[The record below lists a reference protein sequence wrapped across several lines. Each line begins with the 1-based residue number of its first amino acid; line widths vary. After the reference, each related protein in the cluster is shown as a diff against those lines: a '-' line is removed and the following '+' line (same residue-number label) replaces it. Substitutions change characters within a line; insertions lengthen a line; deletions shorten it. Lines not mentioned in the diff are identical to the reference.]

1 MAGSLTVR
9 QARLVLPDR
18 VVVGDL
24 VVEDGIITE
33 IMPRVDRCRGL
44 QIDGRGCALLPG
56 LVDPHV
62 RLDACEDLESISH
75 GAVAGG
81 VTSVLGVRSAQ
92 TRAELRLELAAA
104 ADLARI
110 HYGLYIRATG
120 DNLEEV
126 LAAERARGVW
136 ISGELL
142 ASEHAEPLF
151 ATADKVLVVDN
162 VLPDRLASR
171 ASLYEDVVDPAE
183 HPKIHDVDS
192 AVAAT
197 RRTLE
202 LARIHG
208 APTQLLHLST
218 AEEIALLEAGR
229 PESLTTAVRTPHLF
243 LEDGVYERL
252 GTRAITSPPLRHR
265 RHRHALWRA
274 LANGQA
280 DLITSGHFPVRPETK
295 ARAYPDTHPGLP
307 TLEWTLPLLIDR
319 VGRGVI
325 TLSDVARWSAEAP
338 AEALQIPRKGRLETG
353 YDGDLV
359 LVELE
364 HDRVIGQSAPIHSP
378 CGWSPWEGV
387 GLKGWPILTVV
398 LGEVVF
404 RDGEHLVEARGRA
417 L

>member
-33 IMPRVDRCRGL
+33 IAPRVDRCRGL

-62 RLDACEDLESISH
+62 HLDACEDLESLAH

-92 TRAELRLELAAA
+92 TRAELKLELAAA
-104 ADLARI
+104 AELARI

-120 DNLEEV
+120 DNLEEIQG
-126 LAAERARGVW
+126 AERARGIWV
-136 ISGELL
+136 SGELL
-142 ASEHAEPLF
+142 ASEQVEPLF
-151 ATADKVLVVDN
+151 AVADKVLVVDN

-171 ASLYEDVVDPAE
+171 ASLYADVVDPSE

-197 RRTLE
+197 QRALE

-208 APTQLLHLST
+208 VPTHLLHVST
-218 AEEIALLEAGR
+218 AEEIELLEAGR
-229 PESLTTAVRTPHLF
+229 PEALTAAARTPHLF

-252 GTRAITSPPLRHR
+252 GTRAITSPPLRSR

-274 LANGQA
+274 LEQGQV
-280 DLITSGHFPVRPETK
+280 DLIASGHLPVRPETK

-307 TLEWTLPLLIDR
+307 TLEWTLPLLLDR
-319 VGRGVI
+319 VNRGVI

-338 AEALQIPRKGRLETG
+338 AAALHIPRKGRLETG

-359 LVELE
+359 LVEMGPT
-364 HDRVIGQSAPIHSP
+364 RVIGADAPIHSP

-387 GLKGWPILTVV
+387 ALTGWPILTVV

-404 RDGEHLVEARGRA
+404 RDGEHLTEPRGRA